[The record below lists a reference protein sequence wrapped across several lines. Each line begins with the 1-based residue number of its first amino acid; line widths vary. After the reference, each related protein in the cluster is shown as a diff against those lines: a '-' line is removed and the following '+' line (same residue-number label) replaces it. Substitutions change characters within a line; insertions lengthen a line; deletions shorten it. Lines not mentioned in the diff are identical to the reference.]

1 MTEITRK
8 PTKSR
13 LKWVMGGV
21 FLFALIMGPGPGIYL
36 VNGYAAKGGTIL
48 GMPALYFWA
57 VLWFLVEAAVV
68 LTAYLTIWKKDSL

>member
-13 LKWVMGGV
+13 LKWVLGGV
-21 FLFALIMGPGPGIYL
+21 FLFALLMGPGPGIYL

>member
-13 LKWVMGGV
+13 LKWVLGGV

-36 VNGYAAKGGTIL
+36 VNGYAAKGETIL

>member
-13 LKWVMGGV
+13 LKWVLGGV
-21 FLFALIMGPGPGIYL
+21 FLFALIMGPGQGIYL

>member
-1 MTEITRK
+1 MTENASNRS
-8 PTKSR
+8 KSKF
-13 LKWVMGGV
+13 KWFLVGV

-36 VNGYAAKGGTIL
+36 VNGYAAEGGTIL

-68 LTAYLTIWKKDSL
+68 LTAYFTIWKKDSL

>member
-13 LKWVMGGV
+13 LKWVLGGV
-21 FLFALIMGPGPGIYL
+21 FIFALIMGPGPGIYL

>member
-13 LKWVMGGV
+13 LKWVLGGV
-21 FLFALIMGPGPGIYL
+21 FLFALIMGPGPGIYI

>member
-13 LKWVMGGV
+13 LKWVLGGV